1 MRMDKLTSKFQ
12 MALADAQSLALGR
25 DHNYIEPVHVMVA
38 LLDQEGGTVRHL
50 LTQADVNS
58 NLLRSQLGE
67 WLDRLP
73 TVQGT
78 AGEVHISNDLNRLLN
93 LTDKLAQQ
101 RKDQYIS
108 SELFVLA
115 ALDDRGQLGE
125 LLRKAGA
132 AKGPVEQAIEQMR
145 GGQAVDDPNA
155 EEQRQA
161 LADSIEQLEE
171 PFLLVVVGEFNAG
184 KSAFINALLGQ
195 EVLEEG
201 VTPTAARI
209 GLLRHGEGVAREVT
223 RGATAPACRFA

>member
-78 AGEVHISNDLNRLLN
+78 AGEVHISSDLNRLLN
-93 LTDKLAQQ
+93 LTDKLAHQ
-101 RKDQYIS
+101 
-108 SELFVLA
+108 
-115 ALDDRGQLGE
+115 
-125 LLRKAGA
+125 
-132 AKGPVEQAIEQMR
+132 
-145 GGQAVDDPNA
+145 
-155 EEQRQA
+155 
-161 LADSIEQLEE
+161 
-171 PFLLVVVGEFNAG
+171 
-184 KSAFINALLGQ
+184 
-195 EVLEEG
+195 
-201 VTPTAARI
+201 
-209 GLLRHGEGVAREVT
+209 
-223 RGATAPACRFA
+223 